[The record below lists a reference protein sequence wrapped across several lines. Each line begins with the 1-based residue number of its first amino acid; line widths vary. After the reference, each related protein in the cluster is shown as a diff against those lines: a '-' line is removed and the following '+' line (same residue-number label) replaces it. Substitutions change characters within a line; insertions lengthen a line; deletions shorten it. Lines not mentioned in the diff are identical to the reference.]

1 MSELCA
7 ITTIFNPASYQSR
20 FKLYHDFRDHIE
32 RSGIALYAVELA
44 TGDREF
50 SVTSGNDPYHIQVRS
65 ECEIWHKENLINI
78 ALKRL
83 PPRWDSVAWLDADIA
98 FVRPDWV
105 SVTKEKLK
113 QHSFVQ
119 MFSHVLDLGPHLAPL
134 GLYEGFVYRHLMKEE
149 RRHCATEDIG
159 VKAIG
164 HTGYA
169 WAARRDVVEGLGGLI
184 ETSILGSN
192 DYFMAQALVGA
203 VTPEMTRMPGSN
215 YATSLLEWQQR
226 CKKLTHHDIGY
237 VDTTILH
244 FWHGRRVDRGYDT
257 RWRILVEN
265 QFDPLVDLKKNAD
278 GLLELTTRSATL
290 REAIRSYFRSRN
302 EDSLGLI

>member
-7 ITTIFNPASYQSR
+7 ITTFFNPGNYSSR
-20 FKLYHDFRDHIE
+20 FRLYQDFRKRIDKC
-32 RSGIALYAVELA
+32 GIPLYTVELA
-44 TGDREF
+44 TRDQEF
-50 SVTSGNDPYHIQVRS
+50 RVTDKRDPYSTQVRS
-65 ECEIWHKENLINI
+65 EHEIWYKENLINI

-83 PPRWDSVAWLDADIA
+83 PPHCESVAWIDADIA
-98 FVRPDWV
+98 FARPDWI
-105 SVTKEKLK
+105 SATKEKLK

-119 MFSHVLDLGPHLAPL
+119 MFSHMVDLGPRFEPL
-134 GLYEGFVYRHLMKEE
+134 GVAEGFVYRYLMGDEKS
-149 RRHCATEDIG
+149 RSDVHDI
-159 VKAIG
+159 VAKRIG

-169 WAARRDVVEGLGGLI
+169 WAARRDVLEAIGGLL

-215 YATSLLEWQQR
+215 YAASLLEWQER
-226 CKKLTHHDIGY
+226 CEKLTHHDIGY

-244 FWHGRRVDRGYDT
+244 YWHGRRIDRGYDT

-278 GLLELTTRSATL
+278 GLLELTNRSVTL

-302 EDSLGLI
+302 EDSLEA